1 MVDERIKK
9 LAHGLVNYSVELQEN
24 ENVLIDISGIDS
36 YLLANEIIKE
46 VYKVNANPF
55 LKIKDARL
63 QATLIKGANNE
74 MLEMMRKQDLEQMKQ
89 MDAYIGIGASTNIS
103 ELANVDKNQIQNYE
117 IKYLDDVLNERVDN
131 TKWVILRY
139 PNGSMAQLAGMGTE
153 EFEDFYFDV
162 CNLDYS
168 KMDKA
173 MENLEKLMERTD
185 KVHIKGPGTD
195 LTFSIKGMGG
205 IRCAGKANIP
215 DGEVYTAPIK
225 DSVNGVISY
234 NALSTYRNF
243 TFTDVK
249 LEFKDGK
256 IINATA
262 NNTEKINEI
271 FDTDE
276 GARYIGEFA
285 LGVNPYITKP
295 MNDILFDEKISGSF
309 HFTPGRAYEDMNNG
323 NISSIHWDL
332 VCIQTPEYGGGE
344 IYFDDILIRKDGR
357 FILPELEC
365 LNPENLVSGDG
376 SVGNI
381 K

>member
-9 LAHGLVNYSVELQEN
+9 LAHGLVNYSVKLKEN
-24 ENVLIDISGIDS
+24 ENILIDIVGTDG
-36 YLLANEIIKE
+36 YALGNEIIKE
-46 VYKVNANPF
+46 VYKVKGNPF
-55 LKIKDARL
+55 IKLTDPKMR
-63 QATLIKGANNE
+63 ATMIKGANDNL
-74 MLEMMRKQDLEQMKQ
+74 LEMMRKQDLEQMKK
-89 MDAYIGIGASTNIS
+89 MDAYIGIGASKNIS
-103 ELANVDKNQIQNYE
+103 ELANTNPQKVQDYE
-117 IKYLDDVLNERVDN
+117 IKYMDDVLNERVDN

-139 PNGSMAQLAGMGTE
+139 PTESMAQLAGMGTE
-153 EFEDFYFDV
+153 EFEDFYFNV
-162 CNLDYS
+162 CNLDYG
-168 KMDKA
+168 KMNEA
-173 MENLEKLMERTD
+173 MKNLQNLMERTD

-205 IRCAGKANIP
+205 IRCAGESNIP
-215 DGEVYTAPIK
+215 DGEVYSAPIR
-225 DSVNGVISY
+225 DSVNGKISY

-243 TFTDVK
+243 TFTDVV
-249 LEFKDGK
+249 LEFKNGK
-256 IINATA
+256 IINATS

-344 IYFDDILIRKDGR
+344 IYFDDVLIRKDGR
-357 FILPELEC
+357 FVLPELKC
-365 LNPENLVSGDG
+365 LNPENL
-376 SVGNI
+376 

>member
-1 MVDERIKK
+1 MEM
-9 LAHGLVNYSVELQEN
+9 YE
-24 ENVLIDISGIDS
+24 
-36 YLLANEIIKE
+36 KE
-46 VYKVNANPF
+46 YA
-55 LKIKDARL
+55 
-63 QATLIKGANNE
+63 
-74 MLEMMRKQDLEQMKQ
+74 
-89 MDAYIGIGASTNIS
+89 
-103 ELANVDKNQIQNYE
+103 
-117 IKYLDDVLNERVDN
+117 DDVLNERVDN

-139 PNGSMAQLAGMGTE
+139 PNGSMAQLAGMNTE

-162 CNLDYS
+162 CTLDYS

-173 MENLEKLMERTD
+173 MDSLKALMERTD
-185 KVHIKGPGTD
+185 KVHIVGPGTD

-205 IRCAGKANIP
+205 IKCAGEMNIP
-215 DGEVYTAPIK
+215 DGEVYSAPIR

-234 NALSTYRNF
+234 NAESNYRNF
-243 TFTDVK
+243 TFTNVR

-256 IINATA
+256 IVNATA

-276 GARYIGEFA
+276 GARYVGEFA

-295 MNDILFDEKISGSF
+295 MNDILFDEKIAGSF

-323 NISSIHWDL
+323 NVSSIHWDL

-344 IYFDDILIRKDGR
+344 IYFDDVLIRKDGI
-357 FILPELEC
+357 FVIDELKC
-365 LNPENLVSGDG
+365 LNPENL
-376 SVGNI
+376 